1 MARDGVF
8 DKLDCAITWH
18 PSDSNQVS
26 VGSSL
31 ANYQVIYRYYGTAA
45 HAAACPEM
53 GRSAL
58 DAVELMNTGVQYLR
72 EHMIH

>member
-8 DKLDCAITWH
+8 DNLDFAVTWH
-18 PSDSNQVS
+18 PGDKNVVS

-31 ANYQVIYRYYGTAA
+31 ANYQIIYRFYGQAS
-45 HAAACPEM
+45 HAAACPEL

-58 DAVELMNTGVQYLR
+58 DALILAFQGIEFLSL
-72 EHMIH
+72 